1 MIKISSPSIGDEE
14 VKAVTEVLRS
24 GYLAYGP
31 VAKEFEREFAKYIGV
46 KHALAVVNGTIAIYA
61 ALKALGIGPG
71 DEVVVPD
78 FTFFATASMVVAT
91 GARPVFADIELTT
104 YGMDPSSLEKVISER
119 TKAVIVVHLYG
130 HPARFDELA
139 GIAREAGAYVI
150 EDCAQAHGAEYH
162 GKKVGSLGDV
172 SAFSFYATKNMTM
185 GEGGAVLTDNDEVA
199 ERVELLRNH
208 GQVGRYNHVTIGW
221 NFRIT
226 NIQAAI
232 GLAQLRKLDRM
243 NDRRREIARR
253 YDEELSL
260 IDALRTPSEAPWARH
275 VYHLYTVWVEREEDR
290 DKLAEYLRSK
300 GIQAAV
306 HYPKPLH
313 LQQALAEYSRPGCCP
328 VAEAASRHV
337 LSLPMHPL
345 LTDEEVEAVI
355 RAVKEFFSKK

>member
-14 VKAVTEVLRS
+14 INAVIDVLRS

-31 VAKEFEREFAKYIGV
+31 VAKEFEREFARYVGV
-46 KHALAVVNGTIAIYA
+46 RHALAVANGTLAIYS
-61 ALKALGIGPG
+61 ALKALGVGPG

-78 FTFFATASMVVAT
+78 FTFFATASMVVAA

-104 YGMDPSSLEKVISER
+104 YGMDPSSLEKVITER
-119 TKAVIVVHLYG
+119 TKAVIIVHLYG

-162 GKKVGSLGDV
+162 GRKVGSLGDA

-185 GEGGAVLTDNDEVA
+185 GEGGAVLTNSDEVA

-208 GQVGRYNHVTIGW
+208 GQVGRYEHVAIGW

-243 NDRRREIARR
+243 NERRREIARR

-260 IDALRTPSEAPWARH
+260 VDGLRTPSEAPWGKH
-275 VYHLYTVWVEREEDR
+275 VYHLYTIWVEDEGDR
-290 DKLAEYLRSK
+290 DRLAEHLRSR
-300 GIQAAV
+300 GIQSAV

-313 LQQALAEYSRPGCCP
+313 MQRALADYAGTGCCP

-345 LTDEEVEAVI
+345 LTDEEVEKVI
-355 RAVKEFFSKK
+355 AAVKEFFSKK

>member
-1 MIKISSPSIGDEE
+1 MIKIISPSIGDEE
-14 VKAVTEVLRS
+14 IEAVTEVLRS

-31 VAKEFEREFAKYIGV
+31 VAREFEKEFARYIGV
-46 KHALAVVNGTIAIYA
+46 KHALAVVNGTIALYT
-61 ALKALGIGPG
+61 ALKALGVGPG

-78 FTFFATASMVVAT
+78 FTFFATASMVVAA
-91 GARPVFADIELTT
+91 GAKPVFADIELTT
-104 YGMDPSSLEKVISER
+104 YGMDPSSLEKVITKR

-139 GIAREAGAYVI
+139 SIAKEAGAYVI
-150 EDCAQAHGAEYH
+150 EDCAQAHGAEYLSR
-162 GKKVGSLGDV
+162 KVGSLGDA

-185 GEGGAVLTDNDEVA
+185 GEGGAVLTDSDEIA
-199 ERVELLRNH
+199 EKVDLLRNH

-232 GLAQLRKLDRM
+232 GLAQLRKLDKM
-243 NDRRREIARR
+243 NERRREIARI

-260 IDALRTPSEAPWARH
+260 IDGLRTPSEAPWGKH
-275 VYHLYTVWVEREEDR
+275 VYHLYTVWVEREADR
-290 DKLAEYLRSK
+290 DKLAEYLKDK
-300 GIQAAV
+300 GIQAAI

-313 LQQALAEYSRPGCCP
+313 QQPALAKYSRPGCCP
-328 VAEAASRHV
+328 VADSASKHV

-345 LTDEEVEAVI
+345 LTDEEVETVI
-355 RAVKEFFSKK
+355 KAVKEFFSKT

>member
-1 MIKISSPSIGDEE
+1 MIKVSSPSIGEE
-14 VKAVTEVLRS
+14 ELRAVAEVLRS

-31 VAKEFEREFAKYIGV
+31 VAKEFEREFAKYVGV
-46 KHALAVVNGTIAIYA
+46 RHALAVANGTVALYT
-61 ALKALGIGPG
+61 ALKALGVGPG

-78 FTFFATASMVVAT
+78 FTFFATASMVAAS

-104 YGMDPSSLEKVISER
+104 YGMDPSSLERVLTDR
-119 TKAVIVVHLYG
+119 TKAVIIVHLYG

-139 GIAREAGAYVI
+139 SLAREAGAYVI

-162 GKKVGSLGDV
+162 GRRVGSLGDA
-172 SAFSFYATKNMTM
+172 SAFSFYATKNMTT
-185 GEGGAVLTDNDEVA
+185 GEGGAVLTDDDEVA

-208 GQVGRYNHVTIGW
+208 GQVGRYEHVAIGW
-221 NFRIT
+221 NFRMT

-232 GLAQLRKLDRM
+232 GLAQLRKLDGM
-243 NDRRREIARR
+243 NRRRREIARR
-253 YDEELSL
+253 YDEELSS
-260 IDALRTPSEAPWARH
+260 IDGLRTPSEAPWGRH
-275 VYHLYTVWVEREEDR
+275 VYHLYTVWVEREADR
-290 DKLAEYLRSK
+290 DRLAEHLRSK

-313 LQQALAEYSRPGCCP
+313 LQPALAQYSRPGCCP

-345 LTDEEVEAVI
+345 LTDEDVDAVI
-355 RAVKEFFSKK
+355 SAVKEFFSKN

>member
-1 MIKISSPSIGDEE
+1 MIKISAPSVGEE
-14 VKAVTEVLRS
+14 EIEAVTEVLRS

-31 VAKEFEREFAKYIGV
+31 VAKEFEKEFARYVGV
-46 KHALAVVNGTIAIYA
+46 KHALAVVNGTIALYTT
-61 ALKALGIGPG
+61 LKALGVGPG

-78 FTFFATASMVVAT
+78 FTFFATASMVVAA

-104 YGMDPSSLEKVISER
+104 YGMDPSSLERVITER

-130 HPARFDELA
+130 HPARFDEIA

-150 EDCAQAHGAEYH
+150 EDCAQAHGAEYY
-162 GKKVGSLGDV
+162 GKKVGSLGDA

-185 GEGGAVLTDNDEVA
+185 GEGGAVLTDSDEVA
-199 ERVELLRNH
+199 ERADLLRNH

-232 GLAQLRKLDRM
+232 GLAQLRKLDKM
-243 NDRRREIARR
+243 NERRREIAKR

-260 IDALRTPSEAPWARH
+260 IDEIRTPSEAPWAKH
-275 VYHLYTVWVEREEDR
+275 VYHLYTVWVEDDVDR
-290 DKLAEYLRSK
+290 DRLAEHLRSK
-300 GIQAAV
+300 GIQVAV

-313 LQQALAEYSRPGCCP
+313 LQPALTEYSRPGCCP

-355 RAVKEFFSKK
+355 GAVKEFFFKK